1 MLYLKVLD
9 AERQIVNMAEGQ
21 NEVNLIC
28 ERIYQPGD
36 RIILESSEKDIFVWL
51 QFDDAI
57 GQSMVYLKGDVNYPI
72 PFEEKRL
79 HLSPRAF
86 MGDRHLLRVRKA
98 RDFEIYQYRN
108 LAFSVVDHHENRTYF
123 PHVSANVETRGE
135 SVFAAQNAIDGITVN
150 QSHGEWP
157 YHSWGINM
165 QEDACITLDFG
176 RMVEIDR
183 IVLYTRAD
191 FPHDNWW
198 KSVNFTF
205 SDGTTLEMNMRKSS
219 LPHEITFPIKQVYW
233 MEMNQMIKS
242 DEPSP
247 FPALTQIEVYGRERQ

>member
-9 AERQIVNMAEGQ
+9 AEGQIVVMAEGQ
-21 NEVNLIC
+21 NEVNLVC
-28 ERIYQPGD
+28 ERVYQPED

-51 QFDDAI
+51 QLDDAV
-57 GQSMVYLKGDVNYPI
+57 GQSMIYLKGNVDYPI
-72 PFEEKRL
+72 PFKEKRF

-86 MGDRHLLRVRKA
+86 TGDRHLLRARKA

-108 LAFSVVDHHENRTYF
+108 LAFSVVDHHANNTYF

-135 SVFAAQNAIDGITVN
+135 SVFAAQNAIDGVTIN
-150 QSHGEWP
+150 ESHGEWP
-157 YHSWGINM
+157 YQSWGINM

-198 KSVNFTF
+198 KSVNFIF
-205 SDGTTLEMNMRKSS
+205 SDGTTLEMNMKKSS

-242 DEPSP
+242 EETSP
-247 FPALTQIEVYGRERQ
+247 FPALTQIEVYGREKQ